1 MMTLTDTISA
11 LFTASPLA
19 EGLLAA
25 LLGGWLVM
33 RTYPGARTPALIVY
47 VLAIVHGL
55 LLWNALGMVSPVAV
69 LLSRCVIPA
78 AAALLLL
85 LFMGD
90 TPVWASLFPIGA
102 YVLLSWLSGA
112 CSNALLPLLAGMCC
126 LPLLLPVYRVALAQ
140 FTMDVQSRDMLGDS
154 RVVQELY
161 ARGYRPSAYYQGQRR
176 RSRAQYQLQLHG
188 VHTAE

>member
-11 LFTASPLA
+11 LFTAPELA
-19 EGLLAA
+19 EGILAA
-25 LLGGWLVM
+25 LLGLWLVLK
-33 RTYPGARTPALIVY
+33 TYPGARTPALLVY

-55 LLWNALGMVSPVAV
+55 LLWNAPGVVSPVAV

-90 TPVWASLFPIGA
+90 TPAWAGIFPIGA

-112 CSNALLPLLAGMCC
+112 CSNALLPLLAGMVC

-161 ARGYRPSAYYQGQRR
+161 ARGYRPSAYYQGRRR

-188 VHTAE
+188 VYTAE